1 MTIIYCK
8 TIKVTTFLYSF
19 YVSEL
24 GDDMYIETSGYPTK
38 RSVEVFH
45 SRIDDLNRDHILE
58 SMWEPNGSVCVLI
71 ATSAYGMGINCK
83 NVKTVLH
90 YSYSYNLEE
99 VAGLVGQTIKCA
111 SL

>member
-38 RSVEVFH
+38 RSVDCFTV
-45 SRIDDLNRDHILE
+45 E
-58 SMWEPNGSVCVLI
+58 SMISIEIIFWNQCGNQMAQSV
-71 ATSAYGMGINCK
+71 S
-83 NVKTVLH
+83 
-90 YSYSYNLEE
+90 
-99 VAGLVGQTIKCA
+99 
-111 SL
+111 